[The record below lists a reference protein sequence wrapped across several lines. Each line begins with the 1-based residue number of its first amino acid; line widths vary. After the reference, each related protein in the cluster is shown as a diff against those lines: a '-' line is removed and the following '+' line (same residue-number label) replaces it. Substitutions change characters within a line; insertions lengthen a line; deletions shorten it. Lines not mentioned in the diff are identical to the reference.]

1 MNSVLMYS
9 SAIISIFLVGYML
22 LKNMDI
28 KITLFTTGLILI
40 YIALLVGESIPI
52 KDFKSTGIL
61 LIDPLEAVIIQFKS
75 MLTRAGFVILMLG
88 GYANYMNSIGANNV
102 TVSVATKSIK
112 GIKSVYILVPIVFL
126 LGNMLSIVVPSASN
140 LSIILLATL
149 YPVLR
154 QTGMSTLTAGAIIA
168 TTATIIPTPLGGDN
182 IAMAQEL
189 ASNSG
194 YASMSVIDYVIN
206 YHAIVSIPTLIFI
219 AVVHYFWQKHCDIH
233 LDKDITSS
241 DDIVLEKIEDPKG
254 SVLYKTVYAL
264 LPLSPIILLVASYL
278 SPYSFNM
285 SVEIATIISFI
296 IAIIA
301 ELCVHKDIKKV
312 LAQTETFFKGMGNAI
327 PIVVLLVAAS
337 IFVLGL
343 RSIGLISSLQDAMS
357 NIRGNNLGFILPL
370 ILVVISMIIVFLS
383 GSGVALFYAMIP
395 LILPLAIA
403 SGITPF
409 AISIPMALT
418 GNLMRAVSPVAAVVV
433 IVSGSLKISPFKL
446 VKRTSVPMLAGIVFM
461 FILSTILLL

>member
-1 MNSVLMYS
+1 MNPLLMYS
-9 SAIISIFLVGYML
+9 SAIIAIFLVGYML

-40 YIALLVGESIPI
+40 YIALFAGESIPI
-52 KDFKSTGIL
+52 ANFKSTGVL
-61 LIDPLEAVIIQFKS
+61 FIDPLEAIIMQFKS
-75 MLTRAGFVILMLG
+75 MLTRAGFIILMLG

-102 TVSVATKSIK
+102 TVSIATKSIK
-112 GIKSVYILVPIVFL
+112 NIKSVYILVPIVFL

-140 LSIILLATL
+140 LAIILLATL

-154 QTGMSTLTAGAIIA
+154 KTGMTTLTAGAIIA
-168 TTATIIPTPLGGDN
+168 TAATIIPTPLGADN

-189 ASNSG
+189 VNSG
-194 YASMSVIDYVIN
+194 QYTDMSVIDYVIN

-219 AVVHYFWQKHCDIH
+219 AVVHYFWQRHCDIR
-233 LDKDITSS
+233 LGKETTSL
-241 DDIVLEKIEDPKG
+241 DDIKLEKIEEPKG

-264 LPLSPIILLVASYL
+264 LPLFPIILLIASYL

-301 ELCVHKDIKKV
+301 ELCVHKNIKKV
-312 LAQTETFFKGMGNAI
+312 LSETETFFKGMGNVI
-327 PIVVLLVAAS
+327 PIVALLVAAS

-370 ILVVISMIIVFLS
+370 ILVIISMIIVFLS

-395 LILPLAIA
+395 LILPLALA
-403 SGITPF
+403 AGITPF
-409 AISIPMALT
+409 AISVPMALT

-433 IVSGSLKISPFKL
+433 IVSGSLKVSPFKL

-461 FILSTILLL
+461 FILSIIVLL